1 LIEHLLDELDKSATL
16 LGLVLALTLTAWLT
30 LAVDRPIYRMV
41 GVLSSIVCAVYLIIR
56 KFMSLSILSSE
67 EYVSSRLC
75 LALNVLFFLLFA
87 YSILCF
93 HLRPDLYTRP
103 LGYFIAIALM
113 ASVAAVEI
121 LILPCRK
128 WCSHFALFKIV
139 LIGLSLE
146 FSQLS
151 LYPSILGKDPWWHQM
166 FTLKILN
173 LRYIPEGSD
182 YSQLPLMHLMVGL
195 TSLVTGLNFKMA
207 TMLSVSLPQVLC
219 DVLFTFLL
227 GSFLFNNKVGLLG
240 GLLLSVA
247 DTHIKMGHSPIPTT
261 MATVFIPFI
270 LYLVLKLRREKP
282 HIGISL
288 AIFLMGSLILT
299 HTVTAMCMTV
309 LLFLFWAGLKVYN
322 WAYHG
327 WKKPI
332 TLTIF
337 SLFSVAM
344 FSWWTYA
351 SGHLRQFAELIKYG
365 FSMEYFRRIPMPEE
379 VIQYAYNVPFS
390 EQLLQIMGLLIFT
403 TVSFI
408 GCLCMV
414 SRRFRNSYR
423 FATAMGGVTIT
434 AINFLAEISGRS
446 IILDRWWYF
455 SEILLALPL
464 ALAFLLFCSI
474 VKKKLWKS
482 VLLATLTFSLS
493 FLTILTPLA
502 NFDNRTFSP
511 NTLIRF
517 AFTKSELDA
526 VEAVSSMQNRTM
538 GVDTYYSDL
547 RWSAYPMEDIS
558 WEIYMRNYS
567 NCQDMFILIRED
579 IVNYPLHMISYTYK
593 LHYDPRE
600 TLTIQGFSKV
610 YDCGSVSGFVYSGPG

>member
-1 LIEHLLDELDKSATL
+1 LIRQLLDEWDKTGAL
-16 LGLVLALTLTAWLT
+16 LGLILALTLTVWLT
-30 LAVDRPIYRMV
+30 LAVGRPIYITG
-41 GVLSSIVCAVYLIIR
+41 GVILSITCALYLIIR
-56 KFMSLSILSSE
+56 KSISLPILSSE
-67 EYVSSRLC
+67 EHVSSRLC

-146 FSQLS
+146 FSQL
-151 LYPSILGKDPWWHQM
+151 LVFPSVVGVDPWWHQM
-166 FTLKILN
+166 FTLNILD
-173 LRYIPEGSD
+173 LGYIPEGAA

-195 TSLVTGLNFKMA
+195 TSLVTGLNYKIA

-247 DTHIKMGHSPIPTT
+247 DTHVKMGHSPIPTT

-299 HTVTAMCMTV
+299 HTVTAMCMAV

-344 FSWWTYA
+344 FSWWIYA
-351 SGHLRQFAELIKYG
+351 SGHLRQFAELIKSG
-365 FSMEYFRRIPMPEE
+365 FSAGYFYGPMPEE
-379 VIQYAYNVPFS
+379 VMEYTYNVPFW
-390 EQLLQIMGLLIFT
+390 EQMLKTMGPLTFMAL
-403 TVSFI
+403 SFI
-408 GCLCMV
+408 GCLYMV
-414 SRRFRNSYR
+414 SKSCRNPYR
-423 FATAMGGVTIT
+423 FVTAMAGVTIT
-434 AINFLAEISGRS
+434 AMNFLAQISGRP

-455 SEILLALPL
+455 SEILLSLPL
-464 ALAFLLFCSI
+464 ALALLLFCSL
-474 VKKKLWKS
+474 VKNKFWKS
-482 VLLATLTFSLS
+482 ILLATLTFSLS
-493 FLTILTPLA
+493 FLMILTPLA
-502 NFDNRTFSP
+502 NFDNRTFFP

-517 AFTKSELDA
+517 AFTKSELHA
-526 VEAVSSMQNRTM
+526 VEAASSMQSRTM

-547 RWSAYPMEDIS
+547 RWSPYPMEDIS
-558 WEIYMRNYS
+558 GEIYMRNYS
-567 NCQDMFILIRED
+567 DCQDMFILIRRE

-593 LHYDPRE
+593 LDYDPQE

-610 YDCGSVSGFVYSGPG
+610 YDCGSVSGFVHSDWNG